1 MDRDGLE
8 PHGFLSRN
16 AIFLLYHEK
25 FLWVK
30 KLGCRYNGEDVA
42 PFPRLI
48 LASSSP
54 RRRELLRA
62 VGVAY
67 RVVPAGVEEV
77 PAPDETPLRFVR
89 RAARE
94 KGEEVANRFPE
105 SFVLSADTIV
115 VASGKI
121 LGKPKDRKDG
131 ARMLWAL
138 AGREHRVQTAVCLLR
153 KRDGYRDEAC
163 VTTRVWFRG
172 LSRQEIA
179 AYLRTGETA
188 DKAGAYAA
196 QGKGNL
202 LIDRI
207 VGSYTNV
214 VGLPMTQVV
223 EMLLRAKLIGVS
235 RDGPGFY
242 GFAGKG

>member
-1 MDRDGLE
+1 
-8 PHGFLSRN
+8 
-16 AIFLLYHEK
+16 
-25 FLWVK
+25 
-30 KLGCRYNGEDVA
+30 
-42 PFPRLI
+42 
-48 LASSSP
+48 
-54 RRRELLRA
+54 
-62 VGVAY
+62 VGVPY
-67 RVVPAGVEEV
+67 RVVPSAVEEV
-77 PAPDETPLRFVR
+77 PAPGELPLRFVR

-94 KGEEVANRFPE
+94 KGEEVAVRFPG
-105 SFVLSADTIV
+105 SLVLSADTIV

-131 ARMLWAL
+131 ARMLGAL

-153 KRDGYRDEAC
+153 RQDGYRDEAC
-163 VTTRVWFRG
+163 VTTRVWFRK

-179 AYLRTGETA
+179 AYLRTGETD

-214 VGLPMTQVV
+214 VGLPMTRVV

-235 RDGPGFY
+235 REGPGLY
-242 GFAGKG
+242 GFA

>member
-1 MDRDGLE
+1 MG
-8 PHGFLSRN
+8 S
-16 AIFLLYHEK
+16 
-25 FLWVK
+25 
-30 KLGCRYNGEDVA
+30 RYNGKYVA
-42 PFPRLI
+42 SFPRLI

-54 RRRELLRA
+54 RRKELMRA

-67 RVVPAGVEEV
+67 RVVPSAVEEV
-77 PAPDETPLRFVR
+77 PAPGEPPWRFVR

-94 KGEEVANRFPE
+94 KGEEVAGRFPE

-121 LGKPKDRKDG
+121 LGKPKDPEDG
-131 ARMLWAL
+131 ARMLGEL

-153 KRDGYRDEAC
+153 LRNDYRDEAC
-163 VTTRVWFRG
+163 VTTRVWFRK
-172 LSRQEIA
+172 LTRQEIA
-179 AYLRTGETA
+179 AYLRTGETG

-196 QGKGNL
+196 QGAGNL

-214 VGLPMTQVV
+214 VGLPMTRVV

-235 RDGPGFY
+235 RNGPGFY
-242 GFAGKG
+242 GFAGGA

>member
-1 MDRDGLE
+1 
-8 PHGFLSRN
+8 
-16 AIFLLYHEK
+16 
-25 FLWVK
+25 
-30 KLGCRYNGEDVA
+30 LGCRYNGKDVA

-77 PAPDETPLRFVR
+77 PVPGEPPLRFVR

-94 KGEEVANRFPE
+94 KGEEVAGRFPR

-121 LGKPKDRKDG
+121 LGKPKDPEDG
-131 ARMLWAL
+131 ARMLKVL
-138 AGREHRVQTAVCLLR
+138 AGREHRVQTGVCLLR
-153 KRDGYRDEAC
+153 REDGYRDEAC
-163 VTTRVWFRG
+163 VTTRVWFRK

-179 AYLRTGETA
+179 AYLRTGETV

-214 VGLPMTQVV
+214 VGLPMTRVV
-223 EMLLRAKLIGVS
+223 EMLLRANLIGVS
-235 RDGPGFY
+235 REGQGFY
-242 GFAGKG
+242 GFA